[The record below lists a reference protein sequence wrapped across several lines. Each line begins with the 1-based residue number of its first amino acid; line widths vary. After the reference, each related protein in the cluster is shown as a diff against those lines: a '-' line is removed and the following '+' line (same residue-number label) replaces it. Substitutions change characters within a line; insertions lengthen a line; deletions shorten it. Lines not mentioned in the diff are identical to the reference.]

1 VFSPLKLTRST
12 VHIDFEGE
20 PLMEWFSTC
29 PECQRELPGGATRC
43 KDCDP
48 VDVE

>member
-1 VFSPLKLTRST
+1 MAIEITN
-12 VHIDFEGE
+12 
-20 PLMEWFSTC
+20 C
-29 PECQRELPGGATRC
+29 PECDRDLPGGATRC